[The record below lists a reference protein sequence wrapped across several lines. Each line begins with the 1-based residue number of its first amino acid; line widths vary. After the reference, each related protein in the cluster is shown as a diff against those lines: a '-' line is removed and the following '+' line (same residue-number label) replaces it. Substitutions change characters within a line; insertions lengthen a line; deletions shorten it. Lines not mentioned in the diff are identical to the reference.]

1 MDNVYVQFGN
11 GTVVTYAYDVAAEE
25 DALRVTFQS
34 KDGACRLVISL
45 PSYTI
50 LEHHGFVE
58 KDVKLFLRFTE
69 ANAPFI
75 WEAARAGAHV
85 TVEAIKQAV
94 LNVVSLYPIR
104 KVILF
109 GSHAD
114 GTNTMA
120 SDIDLI
126 IEFMPG
132 AVVSLLT
139 MAGIKSKL
147 EELLHVPVDIIHG
160 PVRDEDKLRIRHDVV
175 LYVA

>member
-1 MDNVYVQFGN
+1 MDNMYVQFGN
-11 GTVVTYAYDVAAEE
+11 GTIVTYAYDAAAET
-25 DALRVTFQS
+25 DALRVTFQT
-34 KDGACRLVISL
+34 KDKKHVLVISL

-50 LEHHGFVE
+50 LTNYGFKE

-75 WEAARAGAHV
+75 WALARADAHV
-85 TVEAIKQAV
+85 TLEMIQQAV
-94 LNVVSLYPIR
+94 LKVVSVYPIR

-114 GTNTMA
+114 GTNTMT

-139 MAGIKSKL
+139 MAGIKAKL

-160 PVRDEDKLRIRHDVV
+160 PVRDEDKLQIQHEVV